1 MKIVFMGTPA
11 FAAFFLES
19 LLKTPHEIA
28 CVVTQPDRP
37 AGRGRVLTPP
47 PVKEV
52 ALAAGIPV
60 LQPDDLKSEEFE
72 NALREYQADL
82 FVVVAYSILPKKILT
97 LSRFGALNVHGSL
110 LPKYRG
116 AAPVQ
121 RAIANG
127 ELQTGVTVFLL
138 DEKMD
143 HGPVLE
149 RRIVPIDIQDTTA
162 TLLEKMQAP
171 GFEALLSAIN
181 ALENGTQKFL
191 EQEHTEATPAPKLKK
206 EEGKIDF
213 NLSALEIHN
222 RIRAFSPWPGG
233 YASLQGKTI
242 YFRKTSVPEKSM
254 NLKPGEAKIEKDSL
268 YIGTSN
274 GVLEILSLQVEGKRE
289 MLVADF
295 LRGLQM
301 REGLQFC

>member
-242 YFRKTSVPEKSM
+242 YFRKTSVSEKSM

>member
-82 FVVVAYSILPKKILT
+82 FVVVAYSILPQKILT
-97 LSRFGALNVHGSL
+97 LSRFGTLNVHGSL

-127 ELQTGVTVFLL
+127 EN
-138 DEKMD
+138 
-143 HGPVLE
+143 
-149 RRIVPIDIQDTTA
+149 VP
-162 TLLEKMQAP
+162 
-171 GFEALLSAIN
+171 
-181 ALENGTQKFL
+181 
-191 EQEHTEATPAPKLKK
+191 
-206 EEGKIDF
+206 
-213 NLSALEIHN
+213 
-222 RIRAFSPWPGG
+222 
-233 YASLQGKTI
+233 ASG
-242 YFRKTSVPEKSM
+242 VPETFFVLTKE
-254 NLKPGEAKIEKDSL
+254 LKALALD
-268 YIGTSN
+268 
-274 GVLEILSLQVEGKRE
+274 VEIFEEVENNE
-289 MLVADF
+289 
-295 LRGLQM
+295 
-301 REGLQFC
+301 

>member
-82 FVVVAYSILPKKILT
+82 FVVVAYSILPQKILT

-162 TLLEKMQAP
+162 TLLEKMQIP

-268 YIGTSN
+268 YVGTSN